1 MSPLGSSGGI
11 AGMIVFN
18 PKIQKVIL
26 LGISTVA
33 LAFAYNNC
41 AKMQFS
47 EAPESIASRLN
58 TGATIFINR
67 DAPYTNSKDVSL
79 FIEHNSASLM
89 YVTNDPSCQSGG
101 VWETY
106 AHTRA
111 WTLGTE
117 NSETKVFAKFK
128 ENSQNSNAPE
138 SECYSDSIIHDNIP
152 PVLGVLRAAPALTNA
167 PSFEI
172 KLSASDTLSGVGLF
186 QCTDQNNNILVACD
200 DTLLLSPAADGPGSM
215 TIQVWDR
222 AGNLSLPLIQTWI
235 VDRTP
240 PRVQINA
247 QPSSITN
254 KELSTFEFSGSD
266 NLSTSLT
273 YECRT
278 DSLAFAGCLSPFAT
292 SLTAGNHQFFVRAK
306 DQAGNLSA
314 EASYSWKIDLSAPTV
329 ELTEKPKAQTNETTA
344 LFKFIGSDE
353 GQALSKFECQIDGG
367 AFKTCSSP
375 DSHAGL
381 VQGSHVFA
389 LRGYD
394 SVGNVSATLSY
405 SWSVDL
411 SAPNVTITSKPLLLT
426 KETAAVF
433 SFIATDAQTGI
444 SSIECSLD
452 SSTFSPCSNN
462 TSVYN
467 GLPAGNHT
475 FQVRATDL
483 TGNIS
488 IPVKYQWTV
497 DLMAPTI
504 QILSGPAPLS
514 NKASAQIVLKVTDN
528 NPGTNGIQCRLD
540 NQVYGP
546 CSETVNYAAVSEG
559 PHTFFAKAT
568 DTAGNA
574 SQEAIYTWTADV
586 TGPAINFGKIPLKT
600 VGVLDTATLE
610 FIVTDSGSGLE
621 SVTCGMVG
629 KVESVCPATK
639 LENIYGLDP
648 GVYTY
653 RVTARDRSGN
663 TSTNS
668 VSWTVEYN
676 IRQVTK
682 SIPVT
687 SNHKADILIV
697 IDNSGSMAPEQL
709 NMAQRFSSFLDT
721 LKNLDWQLA
730 IVTTDV
736 DLDSP
741 KRDGRFLELT
751 GLPGSYIISSSM
763 NPITANEA
771 FAKTIQRSPS
781 EGSGNEQGIA
791 ATYRAIERS
800 RDATKTVNA
809 PNISFFRPEAA
820 LAVLVVSDANETNS
834 LGTQLRNIPQNLF
847 NLVQTTWPNKPF
859 LFHSI
864 IVKSGDT
871 ACLAVS
877 GNEGYGVSYEQLSTL
892 TGGIIGNVCEG
903 NYSSQLSRMGTA
915 VTELIKSVTLP
926 CAPLD
931 TNRDGKP
938 DILFQL
944 GNGGAPPGF
953 TLDGLK
959 LTFDSFLPAGQNQI
973 IYTCLK

>member
-1 MSPLGSSGGI
+1 M
-11 AGMIVFN
+11 F
-18 PKIQKVIL
+18 L
-26 LGISTVA
+26 LGIGALA

-47 EAPESIASRLN
+47 ESQESIVNRLN

-89 YVTNDPSCQSGG
+89 YVTNDPTCQGGG
-101 VWETY
+101 VWEIY
-106 AHTRA
+106 GPTRA
-111 WTLGTE
+111 WILGRE

-128 ENSQNSNAPE
+128 ENSHDPSAPE
-138 SECYSDSIIHDNIP
+138 SECYSDSIIHDNTP
-152 PVLGVLRAAPALTNA
+152 PVLGVLRAPPTITNA
-167 PSFEI
+167 TSFEI
-172 KLSASDTLSGVGLF
+172 KLSASDTLSGVGFF
-186 QCTDQNNNILVACD
+186 QCTDQNNNILIACD

-215 TIQVWDR
+215 TIQVWDK
-222 AGNLSLPLIQTWI
+222 AGNPSLPLIQTWMI
-235 VDRTP
+235 DRTP

-247 QPSSITN
+247 QPSSVTN
-254 KELSTFEFSGSD
+254 KELSIFEFSGSD
-266 NLSTSLT
+266 NLSTGLT
-273 YECRT
+273 YECRK
-278 DSLAFAGCLSPFAT
+278 DSLAFASCLSPFAT
-292 SLTAGNHQFFVRAK
+292 NLAAGNHQFFVRAK
-306 DQAGNLSA
+306 DQAGNLST

-329 ELTEKPKAQTNETTA
+329 ELTEKPKAQTNQTAA
-344 LFKFIGSDE
+344 LFKFTGSDE
-353 GQALSKFECQIDGG
+353 GQALSKFECQMDGG
-367 AFKTCSSP
+367 AFVSCSSP
-375 DSHAGL
+375 YSSSGL
-381 VQGSHVFA
+381 VQGAHVFG

-411 SAPNVTITSKPLLLT
+411 SPPNVTITSKPLLLT
-426 KETAAVF
+426 KETGAVF

-467 GLPAGNHT
+467 NLSPGNHL
-475 FQVRATDL
+475 FQVKATDL

-488 IPVKYQWTV
+488 APVKYQWTV
-497 DLMAPTI
+497 DLTAPTI
-504 QILSGPAPLS
+504 QILSGPSPLS

-528 NPGTNGIQCRLD
+528 NPGTNSIQCRLD
-540 NQVYGP
+540 NQVYGV
-546 CSETVNYAAVSEG
+546 CSETVSYATISEG

-568 DTAGNA
+568 DTAGNT
-574 SQEAIYTWTADV
+574 SQEVIFTWVADV

-600 VGVLDTATLE
+600 IGVLDTATLD
-610 FIVTDSGSGLE
+610 FIVTDSGSGLD
-621 SVTCGMVG
+621 SVTCGLVG
-629 KVESVCPATK
+629 KVESTCPATK

-663 TSTNS
+663 ITTNT
-668 VSWTVEYN
+668 VSWTIEYN

-687 SNHKADILIV
+687 SNSKADILIV

-709 NMAQRFSSFLDT
+709 NMAKRFSSFLDT
-721 LKNLDWQLA
+721 LKNLDWQVA
-730 IVTTDV
+730 IITTDV
-736 DLDSP
+736 EMDSP

-751 GLPGSYIISSSM
+751 GLPGSYIISSAM
-763 NPITANEA
+763 NPLAASDA

-800 RDATKTVNA
+800 RDATKPVNA

-820 LAVLVVSDANETNS
+820 LAVLVISDANETND
-834 LGTQLRNIPQNLF
+834 LGTKLRNIPQNLF
-847 NLVQTTWPNKPF
+847 NLVQTTWPSKPF

-864 IVKSGDT
+864 VVKSGDS
-871 ACLAVS
+871 ACLGVS

-892 TGGIIGNVCEG
+892 TGGIIGSVCEE

-926 CAPLD
+926 CSPLD

-938 DILFQL
+938 DILVQL
-944 GNGGAPPGF
+944 GNGGTPPGF
-953 TLDGLK
+953 TLDGMK
-959 LTFDSFLPAGQNQI
+959 LTFDSFLPAGQNQV